1 MQSIYTLQRKTEIAD
16 RLQEAIILVDFRAGP
31 TRRAA
36 VRAAEELEAF
46 IADSLSINFENVIQ
60 AIYEAVD
67 AVEPTEP
74 EPQIRMMV
82 NYILYG
88 EEHPNGKEPFYRSV

>member
-31 TRRAA
+31 RKAA
-36 VRAAEELEAF
+36 VRATEELEAF
-46 IADSLSINFENVIQ
+46 IADSLSINFENVIK

-67 AVEPTEP
+67 TVEPTEP

-82 NYILYG
+82 NYIIFG